1 MVCKFG
7 ELDALV
13 KVGGL
18 RGLSFVISSKGK
30 GKNPFNKFQG
40 NKELTLVETT
50 FTILISCMS
59 NLSFTVLYNFVCFA

>member
-30 GKNPFNKFQG
+30 IKNPFNKFQG

-50 FTILISCMS
+50 FTILISWMS